1 MLRRVSGVVVLVALA
16 SGGCS
21 STGSSPNSRS
31 EGAGIIGGDPDTTSH
46 AVFAIQNTAGGLCT
60 GSLIAPNLILTAQ
73 HCVAELAEPEAP
85 VLCPETEFSR
95 VYPASAFLVTWD
107 ADLSNG
113 APDSTIH
120 EVNLVVT
127 PPGNSLCGNDI
138 ALLRLSDNVP
148 AEQAVPIVPRVDSR
162 PAVDELFD
170 AIGYGIQNPNDN
182 QGSTAGYRMRVDDN
196 LVGCVGA
203 QQCNG
208 TGATGTEWAAE
219 APICSGDSGGPAL
232 DSQGRV
238 IGVVSRG
245 DPDCTVGI
253 YSAVDS
259 WKTLIIDTA
268 VDAADDGD
276 YEPPGWTGMGGGM
289 MDGGVPT
296 DGGNMMD
303 SGVPSDGGNMMDSGV
318 PTDDGG
324 SMMDSGVPTD
334 DGGSMMD
341 GGTPM
346 DGGNPLD
353 SGMPPQDSGMPS
365 MDSGTPPVD
374 SGTPRMDAGGGGLGS
389 SCDGPTCPMGYRCWT
404 ATEKP
409 PGICVPPCDSSL
421 DCPDDYTCTSSLGVC
436 TPKTDD
442 SDDNGDDVSNTAGC
456 GCRTAPHSPGAPWA
470 TFASLLGLVTLQL
483 RRRRTA
489 KSA

>member
-1 MLRRVSGVVVLVALA
+1 MLRRFSGVVVLVVLA
-16 SGGCS
+16 SAGCS
-21 STGSSPNSRS
+21 STGSGGDSRR
-31 EGAGIIGGDPDTTSH
+31 EGVGIIGGDPDTTSH
-46 AVFAIQNTAGGLCT
+46 AVFAIQNNAGGLCT

-85 VLCPETEFSR
+85 VQCPETVFSR

-148 AEQAVPIVPRVDSR
+148 ADQAVPITPRVDSR

-182 QGSTAGYRMRVDDN
+182 QGTTAGYRMRVDDN

-232 DSQGRV
+232 DMQGRV

-276 YEPPGWTGMGGGM
+276 YEPPGWTGMGGM
-289 MDGGVPT
+289 MDGGVPM
-296 DGGNMMD
+296 DGGNTMDAGNMMDAGGMPDAGNMMDAGGMLDAGNMMDAGGMLDAGTDAGNPIDGGTPLDSGVANMD
-303 SGVPSDGGNMMDSGV
+303 SGVP
-318 PTDDGG
+318 
-324 SMMDSGVPTD
+324 
-334 DGGSMMD
+334 
-341 GGTPM
+341 
-346 DGGNPLD
+346 
-353 SGMPPQDSGMPS
+353 
-365 MDSGTPPVD
+365 PVD
-374 SGTPRMDAGGGGLGS
+374 SGMSQPDAGGGGLGS
-389 SCDGPTCPMGYRCWT
+389 PCNSSCQPGYRCW
-404 ATEKP
+404 AASGEP
-409 PGICVPPCDSSL
+409 PGICVPLCERSL
-421 DCPDDYTCTSSLGVC
+421 DCPDDYSCASSLGVC

-442 SDDNGDDVSNTAGC
+442 GDDDDDVSNTAGC

-470 TFASLLGLVTLQL
+470 TFATLLGLVTLRA
-483 RRRRTA
+483 RRRRATKQA
-489 KSA
+489 